1 METGAS
7 EMYPLCWP
15 PHGTEGSIRTQ
26 PQAKM
31 PACSGC
37 CIPTSHEEMA
47 PKQPQDSGKRS
58 KFNEVHYYQESISD
72 QGGDHLED
80 KNYT

>member
-1 METGAS
+1 METGRLKCTPSAGRLMVLKAAS
-7 EMYPLCWP
+7 GHSHKPKC
-15 PHGTEGSIRTQ
+15 Q
-26 PQAKM
+26 PALGAVYRPSQ
-31 PACSGC
+31 
-37 CIPTSHEEMA
+37 EEMA

-58 KFNEVHYYQESISD
+58 KFNKVHYYQESISD